1 MKKKSLRSLSKGIGT
16 LLLFSLMLL
25 ITGEVCP
32 NLDESGFYP
41 FDQNGIARIQWKNT
55 IGRFSCGCIQVD
67 MYTTGDLWC
76 FLFC

>member
-32 NLDESGFYP
+32 NLDASGFYP
-41 FDQNGIARIQWKNT
+41 FD
-55 IGRFSCGCIQVD
+55 
-67 MYTTGDLWC
+67 
-76 FLFC
+76 